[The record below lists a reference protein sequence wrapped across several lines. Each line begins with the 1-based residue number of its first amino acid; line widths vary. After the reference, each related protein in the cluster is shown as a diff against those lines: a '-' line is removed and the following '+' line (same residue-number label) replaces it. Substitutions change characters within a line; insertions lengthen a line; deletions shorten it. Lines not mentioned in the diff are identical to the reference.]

1 MLRSLSFA
9 ATVYGPRGSR
19 THYRSI
25 KSRELIPMSFRPDVI
40 MLRPRLELGSRTDLV
55 LARYKLA
62 ALPIELPEQF
72 KQLVCPY
79 GLEPSSYA

>member
-1 MLRSLSFA
+1 MLRRLSFA
-9 ATVYGPRGSR
+9 GTVYGPRGSR

-25 KSRELIPMSFRPDVI
+25 KSRELILMSFRPDVL

-62 ALPIELPEQF
+62 ALPIELPERS
-72 KQLVCPY
+72 KELVRPY
-79 GLEPSSYA
+79 GLEPSSHA